1 MKRYRSNGKKSTD
14 KMGFYVAL
22 SICLIAVGLA
32 VWSAYTSINDYVN
45 DDEDEYF
52 ASLVKE
58 TTAAVAQDLTGVTE
72 NSTEISTQ
80 LPTQVETKSVQE
92 ETVKENK
99 GLYQTSTLPKEEQAA
114 MQSELNS
121 LQAVL
126 KVNDNLICPV
136 KNQNVIKQYSEE
148 AVYNK
153 TMKDYRAH
161 TGCDFGAKEGE
172 DVYAMCD
179 GVVSDISVS
188 EIYGVIV
195 KIDSDDFSVYY
206 CGLNSDTKIDKKQ
219 EVKQGDVIGTVS
231 KIPGESK
238 DESHIHIE
246 IKVNDKLIDPLT
258 VISNNE

>member
-1 MKRYRSNGKKSTD
+1 MKRYRTNSKKSTD

-32 VWSAYTSINDYVN
+32 VWSAYTSINDYVK

-58 TTAAVAQDLTGVTE
+58 TTAAVAQDVTGVTQE
-72 NSTEISTQ
+72 ETQ
-80 LPTQVETKSVQE
+80 LPTQQLTHSETQSTQE
-92 ETVKENK
+92 ETKKENRS
-99 GLYQTSTLPKEEQAA
+99 LYQTSTLPKEEQAA

-126 KVNDNLICPV
+126 KVNESLICPV

-172 DVYAMCD
+172 NVYAMCD

-195 KIDSDDFSVYY
+195 RIDSDEFSVYY
-206 CGLNSDTKIDKKQ
+206 CGLDSDKKIDKSQ